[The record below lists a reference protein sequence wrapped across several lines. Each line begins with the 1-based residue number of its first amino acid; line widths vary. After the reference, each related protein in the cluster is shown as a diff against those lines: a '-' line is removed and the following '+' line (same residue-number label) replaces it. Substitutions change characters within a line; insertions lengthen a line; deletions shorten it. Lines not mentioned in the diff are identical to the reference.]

1 MSAPKMSAVALA
13 LGVAVLAASPA
24 SAREKIAEIDGLAEQ
39 KPAASS
45 LAVEVEPIAVGKVA
59 EVSALKAETLSVPT
73 GSVLSVSAVS
83 QEKATVGTNPV
94 ASVNAISEE
103 TLAVATNSVAS
114 VRPVSSETQSV
125 GTNAVAKVEAIAKS
139 SESVGTNAVAETKA
153 IAADKTTLLPV
164 VVSDVK
170 SIDSV
175 VRVDSAKLND
185 VKAAKK
191 ADPFLDAIVR
201 FEIFRPG
208 CMTRAWAV
216 QQMGISADKRGDS
229 AEADRLFD
237 RYMGMMENSAE

>member
-45 LAVEVEPIAVGKVA
+45 VAVAVEPVAVGKVA
-59 EVSALKAETLSVPT
+59 EVSALKEETLSVQAYA
-73 GSVLSVSAVS
+73 VASVSELKESSEA
-83 QEKATVGTNPV
+83 VGTNAV
-94 ASVNAISEE
+94 ASAEAISRES
-103 TLAVATNSVAS
+103 LK
-114 VRPVSSETQSV
+114 V

-139 SESVGTNAVAETKA
+139 SETVGTNAVAETKA

-170 SIDSV
+170 LASSV
-175 VRVDSAKLND
+175 LQIEAAKLKD
-185 VKAAKK
+185 VKAAKE
-191 ADPFLDAIVR
+191 ADPALDAINR
-201 FEIFRPG
+201 FEMFRPG

-229 AEADRLFD
+229 VEADRLFD
-237 RYMGMMENSAE
+237 RYMGMMESATAAADAVDGGREE

>member
-39 KPAASS
+39 EPAASS
-45 LAVEVEPIAVGKVA
+45 LAAEVEPIAVGKVA

-83 QEKATVGTNPV
+83 QEKATVGTNSV

-114 VRPVSSETQSV
+114 VRPVSSET
-125 GTNAVAKVEAIAKS
+125 
-139 SESVGTNAVAETKA
+139 ESVGTNAVAETKA

-164 VVSDVK
+164 VVSDIK

-191 ADPFLDAIVR
+191 AGPFLDAIGR

-237 RYMGMMENSAE
+237 RYMGMMESATAVADAVGGGGEE

>member
-45 LAVEVEPIAVGKVA
+45 VAVAVDPIAVAKVA
-59 EVSALKAETLSVPT
+59 EVSALKEETLSVQ
-73 GSVLSVSAVS
+73 AY
-83 QEKATVGTNPV
+83 AV
-94 ASVNAISEE
+94 ASVSELKE
-103 TLAVATNSVAS
+103 
-114 VRPVSSETQSV
+114 SSET
-125 GTNAVAKVEAIAKS
+125 
-139 SESVGTNAVAETKA
+139 VGTNAVAETKA
-153 IAADKTTLLPV
+153 IAADKTAPLPV

-170 SIDSV
+170 LASSV
-175 VRVDSAKLND
+175 LQIEAAKLKD
-185 VKAAKK
+185 VKAAKE
-191 ADPFLDAIVR
+191 ADPALDAINR
-201 FEIFRPG
+201 FEMFRPG

-237 RYMGMMENSAE
+237 RYMGMMEGAE